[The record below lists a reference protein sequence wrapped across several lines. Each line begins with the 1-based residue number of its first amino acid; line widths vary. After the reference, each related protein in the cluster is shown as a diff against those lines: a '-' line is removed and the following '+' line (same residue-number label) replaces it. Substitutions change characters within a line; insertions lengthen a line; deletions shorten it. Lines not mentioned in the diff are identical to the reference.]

1 MICNWV
7 GERQAAGRRDRG
19 SAWSIHKKLVPSKH
33 PLAIFWCWY
42 WWLESLII
50 FNSFH
55 FLPRLQTGL
64 GRTLAIS
71 RFPNTGEDYYS
82 PRIMTSW
89 CFCLTKQ
96 HKFQSIE
103 RFISQSPA
111 SVFVQYTIMGITT
124 KNACISIHL
133 YLLASAPASDTA
145 VFVGYIKRPD
155 GLLSLLISG
164 NAVLMPSAGC
174 WMLDPP
180 AVSSITVI
188 TDTFCTH
195 NDAGIEQKM
204 NIIVPIIISSH
215 LPQSS
220 QPSPGLTRP
229 TTTLEREKTTRYEAS
244 FIFIFG
250 PRAILTDQLFEA
262 ILSNQ

>member
-1 MICNWV
+1 M
-7 GERQAAGRRDRG
+7 
-19 SAWSIHKKLVPSKH
+19 P
-33 PLAIFWCWY
+33 
-42 WWLESLII
+42 
-50 FNSFH
+50 
-55 FLPRLQTGL
+55 
-64 GRTLAIS
+64 
-71 RFPNTGEDYYS
+71 
-82 PRIMTSW
+82 
-89 CFCLTKQ
+89 
-96 HKFQSIE
+96 
-103 RFISQSPA
+103 
-111 SVFVQYTIMGITT
+111 
-124 KNACISIHL
+124 
-133 YLLASAPASDTA
+133 
-145 VFVGYIKRPD
+145 
-155 GLLSLLISG
+155 
-164 NAVLMPSAGC
+164 VLMPSAGY

>member
-7 GERQAAGRRDRG
+7 GERQAAERRDRG

-33 PLAIFWCWY
+33 PLVIFWCWY

-124 KNACISIHL
+124 KNACISIHPRFC
-133 YLLASAPASDTA
+133 LASAHKDTDTA
-145 VFVGYIKRPD
+145 VFCWLYLK
-155 GLLSLLISG
+155 GLVSWYLVM
-164 NAVLMPSAGC
+164 ACWCCLMVAGC
-174 WMLDPP
+174 WILRL
-180 AVSSITVI
+180 
-188 TDTFCTH
+188 
-195 NDAGIEQKM
+195 
-204 NIIVPIIISSH
+204 SH
-215 LPQSS
+215 LSQS
-220 QPSPGLTRP
+220 
-229 TTTLEREKTTRYEAS
+229 
-244 FIFIFG
+244 
-250 PRAILTDQLFEA
+250 
-262 ILSNQ
+262 